1 MSKCSTNEIER
12 DGYSYKN
19 KSGKQVDV
27 KPTCIKD
34 KGKPGKGEK
43 LINFPEEDVG
53 LLSKYGYKLKNS
65 HEKRVESLKKAI
77 KDNSEL
83 KILRHVNAIR
93 TLQKSNEKLYNKLDK
108 DMKWLQKDYQNQ
120 KGGDDGKK
128 TPSPWSLVNFDKTKQ
143 KEDTKNNQDEKKI
156 PSPWSAKNN
165 QDEKKIPSPWSLVNF
180 KKEKK
185 GSK

>member
-1 MSKCSTNEIER
+1 MSSKCLVGEIEKV
-12 DGYSYKN
+12 GYSYKN
-19 KSGKQVDV
+19 KSGKKIDV

-34 KGKPGKGEK
+34 KGKSGKGEK
-43 LINFPEEDVG
+43 LIIFPEEDVG

-83 KILRHVNAIR
+83 KILRHINAIR

-108 DMKWLQKDYQNQ
+108 DMKWLQKDYQKQ
-120 KGGDDGKK
+120 KGGDDDA
-128 TPSPWSLVNFDKTKQ
+128 S
-143 KEDTKNNQDEKKI
+143 KKI
-156 PSPWSAKNN
+156 PSPWLSKNN

-180 KKEKK
+180 LKKKK

>member
-1 MSKCSTNEIER
+1 MSSKCSANEIEKV
-12 DGYSYKN
+12 GYSYKK

-27 KPTCIKD
+27 KPTCIND

-43 LINFPEEDVG
+43 IINFSEEDVG

-108 DMKWLQKDYQNQ
+108 DMKWLQKDYKTQ
-120 KGGDDGKK
+120 KGGDTDTSKK
-128 TPSPWSLVNFDKTKQ
+128 IPSPWSLVNFDK
-143 KEDTKNNQDEKKI
+143 
-156 PSPWSAKNN
+156 PKNN

-180 KKEKK
+180 KKDKK
-185 GSK
+185 SSK